1 MSYCFP
7 LSYVLTT
14 YPTGNP
20 LVSVGTFVA
29 ASNTPVQGYHV
40 VFDSAGGGV
49 IYQTLNSASIQT
61 GDRVMT
67 LSNPVDVDM
76 GGIKLTTNAIP
87 VTMVGVAYLL
97 DQVNLSANERLNIS
111 FFSPSNT

>member
-1 MSYCFP
+1 M
-7 LSYVLTT
+7 
-14 YPTGNP
+14 
-20 LVSVGTFVA
+20 SVGTYVA

-40 VFDSAGGGV
+40 VFDAAGGGV
-49 IYQTLNSASIQT
+49 VYQTLNSASIQS
-61 GDRVMT
+61 GDRIMT

-97 DQVNLSANERLNIS
+97 DQVNFTAKDRLIILFFFLQYLTLSFLHHTS
-111 FFSPSNT
+111 